1 MAFSSTATA
10 DELDRT
16 RGPTGRVFDNTRSC
30 NSGASM
36 VGGVA
41 STASCTVDGAA
52 ASARMA
58 ERKDELLA
66 QMA

>member
-10 DELDRT
+10 DELGRT
-16 RGPTGRVFDNTRSC
+16 RGPTCRVFDNTRSF

-41 STASCTVDGAA
+41 STASSVVDGAA

-66 QMA
+66 QKA